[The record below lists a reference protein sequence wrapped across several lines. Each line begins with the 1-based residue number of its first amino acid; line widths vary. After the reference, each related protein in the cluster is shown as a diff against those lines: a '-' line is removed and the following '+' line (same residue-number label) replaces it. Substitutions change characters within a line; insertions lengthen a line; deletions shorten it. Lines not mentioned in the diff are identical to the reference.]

1 MPSGRLV
8 ICVPYDPFF
17 ETPDEGAT
25 NGMPRGSSP
34 YASQAS
40 EMQLAFRLG

>member
-17 ETPDEGAT
+17 EMPDEGAT
-25 NGMPRGSSP
+25 NGMPQGSSP
-34 YASQAS
+34 YASQA
-40 EMQLAFRLG
+40 QLAFRLG